1 MINKKLLGGAIVG
14 TAIVVAGVLFL
25 NQNTDA
31 VQTETV
37 KEFTVKQSD
46 IVIDFISD
54 GILVMNDYELSFK
67 TSGVV
72 ETVDVEL
79 GEVVNPGDVIATLN
93 TSELEL
99 RRKQI
104 EIDMKALNEKIAL
117 TTKDYTYDK
126 AVQTAAISS
135 LEKDIAYEKETLMIM
150 ENNPSIYSVM
160 EIKEQKDELY
170 NLEEKLVLETLK
182 LNNVVVNSSYLDS
195 LSIEDLQITMA
206 LMDLD
211 IAAATLTS
219 PIKGVVVKIG
229 GSPQTS
235 VGTTTTFSIVQDQDH
250 PYIVSMVSEL
260 DIHQVYVGQKIYAE
274 FESDFGMPYPGTV
287 TNISPVP
294 NIDNNG
300 IVTYQ
305 VEMTLESY
313 PESTKAGLT
322 TLLRF
327 IIKEK
332 NDVLAIPNAA
342 VKIVDSQQIVEV
354 KTETGSENRVI
365 VTGLTDGVNVE
376 VIDGLT
382 AGDVILIKSSK

>member
-1 MINKKLLGGAIVG
+1 MLNKKLLGGAIVG
-14 TAIVVAGVLFL
+14 TAIVVASILFL

-37 KEFTVKQSD
+37 KEYTVNQSD

-54 GILVMNDYELSFK
+54 GILTMDDYELSFK

-72 ETVDVEL
+72 DTVKVEV
-79 GEVVNPGDVIATLN
+79 GAEVNPGDVIATLD

-99 RRKQI
+99 RRRQI
-104 EIDMKALNEKIAL
+104 EIDMKALSEKIAL

-126 AVQTAAISS
+126 AVQTAAIGS
-135 LEKDIAYEKETLMIM
+135 LEKDIAYEKETLTIM
-150 ENNPSIYSVM
+150 ENNPSVYSVL
-160 EIKEQKDELY
+160 EIAEQKNKIED
-170 NLEEKLVLETLK
+170 LEEKLALETLK
-182 LNNVVVNSSYLDS
+182 LSNVVVNSSYLDS
-195 LSIEDLQITMA
+195 LSIEDLEISLA

-235 VGTTTTFSIVQDQDH
+235 VGTTTTFGIVQDQDH

-274 FESDFGMPYPGTV
+274 FESDFGMPYPGTI

-313 PESTKAGLT
+313 PESTKSGLS
-322 TLLRF
+322 TLLSF

-332 NDVLAIPNAA
+332 TDVLVIPNAA
-342 VKIVDSQQIVEV
+342 VSIAEGKQSVEV
-354 KTETGSENRVI
+354 KTETGSENRSI

-382 AGDVILIKSSK
+382 AGDVILIKSSN